1 VKRSNKGVIVKM
13 ARGII
18 DNKQSGL
25 VGDVLK
31 DCITKG
37 SKLSIAAAHLTL
49 YAFVE
54 LKKELLLLDEFRFIF
69 TEPAFIEGE
78 NILKE
83 QIEKN
88 EAFLYGVEEERKYK
102 IELNQ
107 AYIAKQFAEWL
118 KRKAQIKSV
127 TSQRI
132 QGGFYHVKNKDG
144 TQIGLVGGAPFSSPG
159 LGYSNSSSMY
169 INNIVDDLETNKQL
183 IRNFD
188 DIWQNEYV
196 LQDVKEQILRRLKV
210 LYKEN
215 SPEFIYFV
223 TLYNLF
229 KDFLQDTKN
238 YEVLQTKTG
247 FENTVIWNKLYDFQR
262 DGVIGAINK
271 IETYGGCIIDDSVGL
286 GKTFEALAIIKYYE
300 LRNHRVLVL
309 APKKLREN
317 WEVYRLNDKR
327 NILIDDRFSYDLLNH
342 TDLSRERG
350 YSGAINLEHVN
361 WGNYDLV
368 VIDESHNFRNND
380 PRKSHITRYA
390 RLMNDII
397 KSGVKTK
404 VLMLSATPV
413 NNKLDDLKNQIAFI
427 TEGNDKTLA
436 ETANIKLISQTIR
449 RAQSQ
454 FNKWS
459 NLPENERTTERLL
472 DMLSWDYF
480 ALLDSLTIARSRR
493 HIEKYYNIK
502 DIGKFPRRLKPMNIK
517 KTIDVKN
524 EFPPLSVINNDI
536 LRLHFAIYS
545 PMKYILPHRKS
556 FYYEKYDTKVSN
568 GRVLKQTDRE
578 NNLVYLMKTNLL
590 KRLESSIHSFSLT
603 LESIIKNIDL
613 HIRKIENYHSS
624 FEPIE
629 NEDDIDMDDPELED
643 ALIGS
648 KVKILLQDIDLIR
661 WKEDLLYD
669 RDILVKMLQRAKRI
683 TPDRDQKLL
692 ALKEIIQTKIE
703 NPINGQNKKL
713 LIFTAFADTA
723 KYLYENLHQWIL
735 HNFGLHSAVV
745 TGSDHPK
752 TTLKMKKADFNS
764 VLTNFS
770 PISKEREKVMPN
782 MTEEIDILIAT
793 DCISEGQNLQ
803 DCDYLVNYDIHWNPV
818 RIIQRFGRID
828 RLGSKNERIQLV
840 NFWPSMELDEYINLV
855 GRVKDRMT
863 ILDISSTGEENVIAD
878 NSNEMKDLEYR
889 RKQLEKLQNE
899 VIDLEDISG
908 NISLTDFTMD
918 DFRMDLLNFMKKN
931 KDVIENAP
939 LGLFSITTNKNEKL
953 REEIKPGI
961 IFCLKQI
968 NNFTASSEQNALHPY
983 YLVYVKEDGEVL
995 YNQVHIKKIL
1005 DIYRSLCNGQKE
1017 VEEDLYAT
1025 FYEETNN
1032 GKEMGKYKALLE
1044 KAVEDIVGKMDQ
1056 QLTLNIFS
1064 LGNLDGL
1071 VTNANTSLQD
1081 FEIISYLIIKG

>member
-1 VKRSNKGVIVKM
+1 M
-13 ARGII
+13 I
-18 DNKQSGL
+18 DNKQRGL

-31 DCITKG
+31 KHMQKG
-37 SKLSIAAAHLTL
+37 SKLSIAAAHFTL

-54 LKKELLLLDEFRFIF
+54 LKKELSQIEEFRFIF
-69 TEPAFIEGE
+69 TEPAFVRGDYLANEKIA
-78 NILKE
+78 
-83 QIEKN
+83 KN
-88 EAFLYGVEEERKYK
+88 ETLLYGVEEEQTYK
-102 IELNQ
+102 AELNQ
-107 AYIAKQFAEWL
+107 AYIAKEFAKWL
-118 KRKAQIKSV
+118 KQKAKIKSV
-127 TSQRI
+127 TTRKI
-132 QGGFYHVKNKDG
+132 EGGLYHVQNKDG

-159 LGYSNSSSMY
+159 LGYSNSSNMY
-169 INNIVDDLETNKQL
+169 INTITDDEKENMEL
-183 IRNFD
+183 IRQFD
-188 DIWQNEYV
+188 DIWKNEYA
-196 LQDVKEQILRRLKV
+196 LQDVKEQILRQLEV
-210 LYKEN
+210 LYQEHT
-215 SPEFIYFV
+215 PEFIYFV

-229 KDFLQDTKN
+229 KDFLQETRDYST
-238 YEVLQTKTG
+238 LQTKTG
-247 FENTVIWNKLYDFQR
+247 FEKTTIWNKLYDFQR
-262 DGVIGAINK
+262 DGVVGAINK
-271 IETYGGCIIDDSVGL
+271 IETYGGCIIADSVGL

-317 WEVYRLNDKR
+317 WEIYRANDKR
-327 NILIDDRFSYDLLNH
+327 NSLLEDRFSYDLLNH
-342 TDLSRERG
+342 TDLSRKSG
-350 YSGAINLEHVN
+350 YSGNINLEYVN

-380 PRKSHITRYA
+380 PRKSHITRYS

-397 KSGVKTK
+397 KAGVKTK

-427 TEGNDKTLA
+427 TEGNDKALA
-436 ETANIKLISQTIR
+436 ETANIKSINQTIR

-454 FNKWS
+454 FKKWS
-459 NLPENERTTERLL
+459 SLPEEERTTERLL

-480 ALLDSLTIARSRR
+480 TLLDSLTIARSRR
-493 HIEKYYNIK
+493 HIEKYYNVK
-502 DIGKFPRRLKPMNIK
+502 DIGQFPMRLKPINIK
-517 KTIDVKN
+517 ETIDEKD
-524 EFPPLSVINNDI
+524 EFPALEKINNEI
-536 LRLHFAIYS
+536 LRLRLAVYS
-545 PMKYILPHRKS
+545 PMQYILPHMKDVYS
-556 FYYEKYDTKVSN
+556 EKYDTKVAN
-568 GRVLKQTDRE
+568 GRIFRQTDRE
-578 NNLVYLMKTNLL
+578 NSLVHLMKSNLL

-603 LESIIKNIDL
+603 LQNIIHNIDSL
-613 HIRKIENYHSS
+613 IDKIDNYN
-624 FEPIE
+624 PG
-629 NEDDIDMDDPELED
+629 NETIGDITDIDIEDPELED

-648 KVKILLQDIDLIR
+648 KVKILMKDMDLIR
-661 WKEDLLYD
+661 WKQDLLYD
-669 RDILVKMLQRAKRI
+669 REILAKLLVQAKQV
-683 TPDRDQKLL
+683 TPERDKKLL
-692 ALKEIIQTKIE
+692 ALKKVIKNKIE

-735 HNFGLHSAVV
+735 QNFGLHSAVV
-745 TGSDHPK
+745 TGSEHPK
-752 TTLKMKKADFNS
+752 TTLKFKKVDFNN

-770 PISKEREKVMPN
+770 PISKERAKVMPN

-931 KDVIENAP
+931 KDVIEKAP

-953 REEIKPGI
+953 SAEIQPGV

-968 NNFTASSEQNALHPY
+968 NNFTASNEQNALHPY
-983 YLVYVKEDGEVL
+983 YLVYIKEDGNVL
-995 YNQVHIKKIL
+995 YNHVHIKKIL

-1017 VEEDLYAT
+1017 VEAQLYAA
-1025 FYEETNN
+1025 FYEETKN
-1032 GKEMGKYKALLE
+1032 GKEMGQYKMMLE
-1044 KAVEDIVGKMDQ
+1044 KAVEDIVGKIDQ

-1064 LGNLDGL
+1064 LGNLDSL